1 MIFDKERRL
10 NVGVEISS
18 VIITVEC
25 GLSVFRNMP
34 DGFGYVGFLR
44 AYTPERILLGIIRTM
59 RFTVSWLVTYTALFN
74 LALPQKQSLFRTI
87 EWKRYDVS
95 LWSSVKPIYNKK
107 LYSTQDNDW
116 TESPRFRWLSLTMQ
130 SGLCTGKYARWIWQY
145 SNRID
150 IFRSRRRPRKILNS
164 TVWSGFPRNM
174 QDGFSYGRTE

>member
-1 MIFDKERRL
+1 MAFDTGQRL
-10 NVGVEISS
+10 IEKITSTWGSHYTGDVRACATVCSLFVAAESAILNNFVARV
-18 VIITVEC
+18 VITHRPLVNC
-25 GLSVFRNMP
+25 S
-34 DGFGYVGFLR
+34 
-44 AYTPERILLGIIRTM
+44 
-59 RFTVSWLVTYTALFN
+59 VTYTALFN